1 MYDAIVI
8 GAGISGA
15 SVARELARYK
25 MSVMVLEKGSDVCA
39 GTSRGN
45 SATVH
50 SGHDAEPGTLKAR
63 YNVLGNAFYDD
74 LCRELSVPFK
84 RNGTIIF
91 GTSEEDMAEILRLK
105 IQASEN
111 GVPGVEVLDRRGLM
125 EKEPWFGEK
134 VRGGLWAPTGGIVC
148 PYTLVIA
155 LCENALQN
163 GVRFSLDTEVNA
175 LEREGAFWRIKT
187 SRGIF
192 EGKIVFNCAGTH
204 ADILNNM
211 VSSRRF
217 NIIPRKGEHIILD
230 KRLAPYVRTT
240 VCQTPLSLPEGGHTK
255 GMGIMPSVDGTVILG
270 CNAMDVE
277 DRDDATTSA
286 EGLKSILDFFEENWP
301 HLPVAKAFP
310 RFPREAVIGAF
321 GGVRAHPEGDDF
333 ILGEAPDAERFFN
346 VAGIESPG
354 LTAGPAI
361 GKALVKEAAEKYG
374 LVPREDF
381 NPIRAVPPPFRG
393 MPREDQDAAIK
404 KNGDY
409 GKIVCRCEQVT
420 RAEILAAIHAPLG
433 ARSLNA
439 VKMRSRAGMGRC
451 QGGFCGP
458 EALKLLAGELNCSP
472 LEITQSGGNSRIL
485 SGNISGEDGP

>member
-39 GTSRGN
+39 GASRGN

-50 SGHDAEPGTLKAR
+50 SGHDAKPGTLKAR
-63 YNVLGNAFYDD
+63 YNVLGNALYDD
-74 LCRELSVPFK
+74 LCRELSVPFR

-91 GTSEEDMAEILRLK
+91 GTSEEDMAEIHRLK
-105 IQASEN
+105 IQADEN
-111 GVPGVEVLDRRGLM
+111 GVPGVEVLDRLGLM

-134 VRGGLWAPTGGIVC
+134 VRGGLWAPSGGMVC

-163 GVRFSLDTEVNA
+163 GVRFSLDTELRA
-175 LEREGAFWRIKT
+175 LEREGAFWRLKT

-192 EGKIVFNCAGTH
+192 EGKIVFNCAGTY

-211 VSSRRF
+211 VSRRRF
-217 NIIPRKGEHIILD
+217 TIIPRKGEHIILD
-230 KRLAPYVRTT
+230 KRLGPYVRTT
-240 VCQTPLSLPEGGHTK
+240 VCQTPVTLPGGGHTK
-255 GMGIMPSVDGTVILG
+255 GMGIMPSLDGTVILG
-270 CNAMDVE
+270 CNARDAE
-277 DRDDATTSA
+277 DRDNTDTSA
-286 EGLKSILDFFEENWP
+286 EGLNSILKFFEENWT
-301 HLPVAKAFP
+301 HLPAAKALP
-310 RFPREAVIGAF
+310 RFPRDAVIGAF
-321 GGVRAHPEGDDF
+321 GGLRAHPGGDDF
-333 ILGEAPDAERFFN
+333 ILGEAPDAEGFFN
-346 VAGIESPG
+346 AAGIESPG
-354 LTAGPAI
+354 LTAGPAV

-381 NPIRAVPPPFRG
+381 NPIRTVSPPFRG
-393 MPREDQDAAIK
+393 MSRNEQAAAVQQ
-404 KNGDY
+404 NGDY

-420 RAEILAAIHAPLG
+420 RAEILAAIHTPPG

-439 VKMRSRAGMGRC
+439 VKMRARAGMGRC

-458 EALKLLAGELNCSP
+458 EVLKILAGELNCSP

-485 SGNISGEDGP
+485 SGKISGGDGP